1 MSCVTLEIERH
12 GAVALLRLSRPEQL
26 NALSLQMKDEL
37 AEALSTLLGDSA
49 VRALVLTGAG
59 RAFCAGAD
67 LTDLAPE
74 SGVAFAERLRRLQR
88 SLIELLAGAEI
99 PVIGA
104 INGAAVG
111 GGFAIATT
119 CDVLLAAPDAFFLAP
134 QLGLGLAPDLG
145 LVATL
150 AARVG
155 GARTRAL
162 LLTASR
168 LSADEAK
175 DWGLVH
181 EVVPGPDLVE
191 TAMALAT
198 EMAARPAAGIAA
210 TKRMLDALDGTDRR
224 TILRLEAAELALLRL
239 TEEHG
244 EAVAAFRS

>member
-1 MSCVTLEIERH
+1 MSSSTLDIQRH

-26 NALSLQMKDEL
+26 NALSLEMKDEL
-37 AEALSTLLGDSA
+37 AVALSSLLGDHA

-74 SGVAFAERLRRLQR
+74 SGVAFADRLRKLQR
-88 SLIELLAGAEI
+88 SLIEQLACAEI

-104 INGAAVG
+104 INGPAVG
-111 GGFAIATT
+111 GGFAIATA
-119 CDVLLAAPDAFFLAP
+119 CDVLLAAPEAYFLAP
-134 QLGLGLAPDLG
+134 QVGLGLAPDLG

-150 AARVG
+150 AARIG

-181 EVVPGPDLVE
+181 KIVPGSDLVDA
-191 TAMALAT
+191 AMALAT
-198 EMAARPAAGIAA
+198 EMAARPAAGVAA
-210 TKRMLDALDGTDRR
+210 TKRLLDALDSTDRR

-244 EAVAAFRS
+244 EVVAAFRS

>member
-1 MSCVTLEIERH
+1 MSCVTLEIEHH

-26 NALSLQMKDEL
+26 NALSLEMKDEL
-37 AEALSTLLGDSA
+37 AEVLASLLGDSA
-49 VRALVLTGAG
+49 VRALVVTGAG

-74 SGVAFAERLRRLQR
+74 SGVAFAERLRRLQQ
-88 SLIELLAGAEI
+88 SLIEQIARAEI

-104 INGAAVG
+104 INGPAVG
-111 GGFAIATT
+111 GGFAIAAA
-119 CDVLLAAPDAFFLAP
+119 CDILLAAPKAYFLAP

-162 LLTASR
+162 LLTAAR
-168 LSADEAK
+168 LQAEEAK
-175 DWGLVH
+175 AWGLVH
-181 EVVPGPDLVE
+181 EIVPATELVQ
-191 TAMALAT
+191 AALGLAA

-210 TKRMLDALDGTDRR
+210 TKRLLDELEGPDRAR
-224 TILRLEAAELALLRL
+224 ILRLESAELALLRL
-239 TEEHG
+239 TDEHRQ
-244 EAVAAFRS
+244 AVAAFGS

>member
-1 MSCVTLEIERH
+1 MSSSTLDIQRH
-12 GAVALLRLSRPEQL
+12 GAVALLRLSRPERL
-26 NALSLQMKDEL
+26 NALSLEMKDEL
-37 AEALSTLLGDSA
+37 AEALSSLLGDHA

-74 SGVAFAERLRRLQR
+74 SGVAFADRLRKLQR
-88 SLIELLAGAEI
+88 SLIEQLAGADI

-104 INGAAVG
+104 INGPAVG
-111 GGFAIATT
+111 GGFAIATA
-119 CDVLLAAPDAFFLAP
+119 CDVLLAAPEAYFLAP

-150 AARVG
+150 AARIG

-175 DWGLVH
+175 GWGLVH
-181 EVVPGPDLVE
+181 EIVPGSDLVDA
-191 TAMALAT
+191 AMALAT
-198 EMAARPAAGIAA
+198 EMAARPAAGVAA
-210 TKRMLDALDGTDRR
+210 TKRLLDALDSTDRR
-224 TILRLEAAELALLRL
+224 TIFRLEAAELALLRL
-239 TEEHG
+239 TEEHD

>member
-1 MSCVTLEIERH
+1 MSCLTLEIEHH

-26 NALSLQMKDEL
+26 NALSLEMKDEL
-37 AEALSTLLGDSA
+37 AEALASLLDDRA
-49 VRALVLTGAG
+49 VRALVITGAG

-74 SGVAFAERLRRLQR
+74 SGVAFAERLRRLQQ
-88 SLIELLAGAEI
+88 SLIEQIAHAEI

-104 INGAAVG
+104 INGPAVG
-111 GGFAIATT
+111 GGFAIAAA
-119 CDVLLAAPDAFFLAP
+119 CDILLAAPKAYFLAP

-162 LLTASR
+162 LLTAAR
-168 LSADEAK
+168 LPAEEAK
-175 DWGLVH
+175 AWGLVH
-181 EVVPGPDLVE
+181 EVVPATELVQ
-191 TAMALAT
+191 AALGLAT

-210 TKRMLDALDGTDRR
+210 TKRLLDELEGPDRAR
-224 TILRLEAAELALLRL
+224 ILRLESAELALLRL
-239 TEEHG
+239 TDEHRQ
-244 EAVAAFRS
+244 AVAAFGS